1 MTNRIELIIG
11 QDRNG
16 LQEFAVTF
24 AQLVAGLA
32 VDPHGYFEKK
42 YTARIMGS
50 QSTEEING
58 VLAQLVQWI
67 GSPAINKQER
77 ERLDH
82 ELARRDLPSI
92 ADLRLHYLP

>member
-1 MTNRIELIIG
+1 MPNSLEILSAH
-11 QDRNG
+11 DRQT

-42 YTARIMGS
+42 YTARIQAA
-50 QSTEEING
+50 QSEHEING
-58 VLAQLVQWI
+58 VVAQLVQWI
-67 GSPAINKQER
+67 GSPAINNQER

-92 ADLRLHYLP
+92 ADLRVHYLP